1 MLFHVLTFI
10 ITQTLL
16 SRPHDEISS
25 DSSLYNYANKQN
37 ISTNHS
43 EVNIGPIGA
52 NIRRSPLESSQL
64 RLDMGHRLRLQTESC
79 TLHDKVLAK
88 WVRYRE
94 ELESNSAGVLLSPRL
109 YYPQGQMSRSLNWSP
124 SDDLHPDLH
133 PTVRGLRKVQ
143 GTQQMKRTPRNL
155 APVKHGTD
163 SHMEYE
169 TQDNRNMDKT
179 MNKND
184 ACLKATTQN
193 EAYSGYNQPME
204 MQLYSSR
211 SLKKSNNGTLLS
223 SPQYRISKKLKNS
236 ENMSGFNTY
245 R

>member
-1 MLFHVLTFI
+1 M
-10 ITQTLL
+10 
-16 SRPHDEISS
+16 
-25 DSSLYNYANKQN
+25 
-37 ISTNHS
+37 
-43 EVNIGPIGA
+43 
-52 NIRRSPLESSQL
+52 ESSQL
-64 RLDMGHRLRLQTESC
+64 RLDMGHRLSLQTESC

-88 WVRYRE
+88 YVKYRE

-143 GTQQMKRTPRNL
+143 GTMQMKRIPRSL

-163 SHMEYE
+163 NHIEYE
-169 TQDNRNMDKT
+169 TQDNRTMDRT
-179 MNKND
+179 MN
-184 ACLKATTQN
+184 QN
-193 EAYSGYNQPME
+193 EACSKAQNESGYKQPME

-211 SLKKSNNGTLLS
+211 SLKKSNGTLLS
-223 SPQYRISKKLKNS
+223 SPQYRISKRLKTS